1 MIREHSDYSLLSHN
15 TFGIDVTASLFI
27 EYDTPDELH
36 ELISTNRIK
45 KPYLHIGQGSN
56 LLFVK
61 DYEGTLLH
69 SRIKSIEVTKETEE
83 GLYVKVGAG
92 VSWDDFVLRCVE
104 QNWYGIENLSYIPG
118 ETGACAVQNIGAYG
132 MEAKDVICAVE
143 TINLAGEKRTFSAKE
158 CKYAYRYSIFKEA
171 SMKDFFVTYVH
182 FALSKTPHYV
192 LDYENVSEELST
204 YSQLS
209 LKTIREVIIRIR
221 KSKLPHP
228 QTVGNAGSFFM
239 NPVLTYAAFET
250 IQNQYPH
257 IPYHNLNDDEVKIPA
272 AWLIE
277 QCGWKGKAMGAAAV
291 HDKQPLVLINTG
303 GATGEDI
310 LRLSQALQASVKE
323 KFHIEIH
330 PEVTIVGK

>member
-1 MIREHSDYSLLSHN
+1 
-15 TFGIDVTASLFI
+15 
-27 EYDTPDELH
+27 
-36 ELISTNRIK
+36 
-45 KPYLHIGQGSN
+45 
-56 LLFVK
+56 
-61 DYEGTLLH
+61 
-69 SRIKSIEVTKETEE
+69 
-83 GLYVKVGAG
+83 
-92 VSWDDFVLRCVE
+92 
-104 QNWYGIENLSYIPG
+104 

-192 LDYENVSEELST
+192 LDYENVCEELST

-250 IQNQYPH
+250 IQKQYPQ
-257 IPYHNLNDDEVKIPA
+257 IPYYKLNDNEVKIPA

-277 QCGWKGKAMGAAAV
+277 QCGWKGRAMGAAAV